1 MLGNV
6 NGSDCLGRAPVRE
19 AEDAVPEL
27 KILIVSESDQ
37 LSNEAMQ
44 TCSHLMA
51 AFDGN
56 FTYQIAQGS
65 FATLEAPVQFHE
77 YLCASR
83 SADLIFCVSE
93 HAVPGTARRWIVDCI
108 HWHQAGDFVLV
119 DMTAEGLTESEMI
132 QQALNSQ
139 PERLHPEVIRQIRPL
154 QKNHTST
161 SSSWHIARPCH
172 GPRYGIN
179 E

>member
-1 MLGNV
+1 MFGNV
-6 NGSDCLGRAPVRE
+6 NGSDHLECTSVRE

-37 LSNEAMQ
+37 LSKEAMQ

-65 FATLEAPVQFHE
+65 FASLEAPVRFGD
-77 YLCASR
+77 YLRASH

-93 HAVPGTARRWIVDCI
+93 HAVPVTARRWIVDCI
-108 HWHQAGDFVLV
+108 RQHQAGDFVLV
-119 DMTAEGLTESEMI
+119 DMTSEGLTESEVI
-132 QQALNSQ
+132 QRALTSR
-139 PERLHPEVIRQIRPL
+139 PEQLHPEVIRRIRPL
-154 QKNHTST
+154 EKNFTTT
-161 SSSWHIARPCH
+161 SSSRPCH
-172 GPRYGIN
+172 GPHYGIN